1 MSVPNCQH
9 VVADLAAKFPD
20 EWRKAHNPSGGGPE
34 TEAFIR
40 RLAWVLHSTVDARF
54 GLNGKRGNP
63 NDLSDDALNFK
74 GEGPG
79 HDPTDGDRP
88 VTVIDCIGGAGGPN
102 PTPVWQVFDTLPGPG
117 AWVKPEP
124 VGDAVAPPPPA
135 SAVWTTAHETIRA
148 RMVGSGATA
157 RQIAEQL
164 AHVFPGEQWG
174 QKRTRGGA
182 WSPDTIGRITD
193 GRLWAIRVIPAVT
206 IFGLL
211 DASHVHQPAA
221 PVDHLGLSV
230 PPPVVVV
237 PPPVVVPPVEPPP
250 VEPPP
255 VVTPP
260 ALDAYTARFDALE
273 KAFTERFTALM
284 KQLDEQQADMRK
296 AIRGQSYE
304 FAFKGAPWPLGN
316 AKGEIKPKEQE

>member
-1 MSVPNCQH
+1 MAVPNCEQIIR
-9 VVADLAAKFPD
+9 DLAAQHPQ
-20 EWRKAHNPSGGGPE
+20 EWRDAHNPSGGGPH
-34 TEAFIR
+34 TEAFVKR
-40 RLAWVLHSTVDARF
+40 VAWVLHSTVDARF

-63 NDLSDDALNFK
+63 NDLSDDALNWI

-79 HDPTDGDRP
+79 HDPATGRP
-88 VTVIDCIGGAGGPN
+88 VTVIDFIARAGASHNDPDERNRPAVYWG
-102 PTPVWQVFDTLPGPG
+102 VIDAPGPG

-124 VGDAVAPPPPA
+124 VGDVVVQPPPA

-148 RMVGSGATA
+148 RMVGSGATS

-164 AHVFPGEQWG
+164 AHVFPAEQWG

-206 IFGLL
+206 IFGFL
-211 DASHVHQPAA
+211 DAGHVHQPAA

-230 PPPVVVV
+230 PPPIVVV
-237 PPPVVVPPVEPPP
+237 PPPVVVPPAP
-250 VEPPP
+250 VPG
-255 VVTPP
+255 PP
-260 ALDAYTARFDALE
+260 APAACDLSAVLAKLDALAATVEAQRAELL
-273 KAFTERFTALM
+273 AAV
-284 KQLDEQQADMRK
+284 
-296 AIRGQSYE
+296 RGQSYE

-316 AKGEIKPKEQE
+316 AKGVINPVQQSAKAPATE